1 MERRAAPC
9 YPGSMSATDLNHIRP
24 GPAAADYALLFTLA
38 AIWGGSFTFIKM
50 GVDTVPAATTTF
62 CRLVVASAVMLAIA
76 AYKGERWPSGG
87 RLWAIILATSI
98 TGNALPFTLISW
110 GEERI
115 DSGLAAILMGVMP
128 LTAMLIAHIM
138 TADDRLTPGKLAGV
152 VLGFVGLII
161 LIGPGRLTGLG
172 GDVVRELAVAAAA
185 VSYGLNANITRSLTG
200 APPLTTIAAV
210 MLVSALI
217 MLPISLAADH
227 PWVLSPS
234 STSIFAIVMLG
245 IFQTAIGT
253 VMLFML
259 VRRQGASFYSQIN
272 FLVPISGVLWG
283 AVVLGERPSLT
294 AFVALVAIL
303 SGVAVARVAR
313 G

>member
-1 MERRAAPC
+1 
-9 YPGSMSATDLNHIRP
+9 MSATDTTPARP
-24 GPAAADYALLFTLA
+24 GPATTDYLLLFTLA

-50 GVDTVPAATTTF
+50 GVETVPAATTNF
-62 CRLVVASAVMLAIA
+62 LRLVVASTVMLAIA
-76 AYKGERWPSGG
+76 AYKGERWPSGS

-128 LTAMLIAHIM
+128 LTTMLIAHLM

-152 VLGFVGLII
+152 ALGFAGLVI

-172 GDVVRELAVAAAA
+172 GNVVRELAVAAAA

-217 MLPISLAADH
+217 MLPVSLAADH
-227 PWVLSPS
+227 PWVLTPS

-245 IFQTAIGT
+245 VFQTAVGT

-259 VRRQGASFYSQIN
+259 VRRQGASFFSQIN

-303 SGVAVARVAR
+303 AGVAVARVSR
-313 G
+313 K